1 MYKQTIGA
9 VLVVNLL
16 VGCATPQITPIRRG
30 EPVSIVF
37 PKRPQTDGVIDIH
50 NEELVSNTA
59 VGAGTGVFGGAGVGA
74 LAGLSCGPFAIICV
88 PGGAIMGAIAGTVL
102 GTGVGAA
109 VGVAGSL
116 SSEKAA
122 QLRDRLIRVQQS
134 HSLPAE
140 LQKNVND
147 RAQKY
152 WKLGT
157 GQSAT
162 VVTIELQDLL
172 LRSNRDEEISCVV
185 QVLVSVQQ
193 PGAIQSDPPEKKK
206 YEFVGTFSSLSVWM
220 DESSDFVDTQF
231 TSASQQIAA
240 HIVSDLAVP

>member
-9 VLVVNLL
+9 ILVVNLL
-16 VGCATPQITPIRRG
+16 VGCATKQITTIRRG

-37 PKRPQTDGVIDIH
+37 PKSPQTDGVIDIH
-50 NEELVSNTA
+50 NEELGRNTAAGAGTGAVGGAVAGGLTGLICGPFVFLCMPVLALAGAITGTA
-59 VGAGTGVFGGAGVGA
+59 VGAGVGAGVG
-74 LAGLSCGPFAIICV
+74 V
-88 PGGAIMGAIAGTVL
+88 T
-102 GTGVGAA
+102 
-109 VGVAGSL
+109 GSL

-147 RAQKY
+147 RAQKC
-152 WKLGT
+152 WKLVT
-157 GQSAT
+157 DQSAAL
-162 VVTIELQDLL
+162 VTIELQDLL

-206 YEFVGTFSSLSVWM
+206 YEYVGTFSSLSVWM

-240 HIVSDLAVP
+240 HIVSDLSVP